1 MTLQERV
8 AEAQRNS
15 KMEMKHIS
23 EMKGKKGIKRKTDDN
38 DDTEESRGV
47 RKRLKGK
54 SKMKFKKKHRK

>member
-8 AEAQRNS
+8 AEAQRNG

-23 EMKGKKGIKRKTDDN
+23 EMRARKGVKRRHGDN
-38 DDTEESRGV
+38 DDTEESKGV

-54 SKMKFKKKHRK
+54 SKMKFKKKHK